1 MENGNGGNLNMG
13 KVFEGLKV
21 IDLTSALNGPFCT
34 MFLGDYGA
42 DVIKIE
48 PLGGEQSRSWGPI
61 DEKSGESGFY
71 GFVNRNKKGC
81 TLNLKTEKGLEM
93 FYELAKDAD
102 VIVENYRGGVT
113 KKLKIDYE
121 TIKKINPNIIY
132 ASGSG
137 FGQYGPITHRPC
149 YDVVAQAMGGMLNL
163 TGFKE
168 NDPVKV
174 GPSVADHV
182 AGIYLMVGIGM
193 ALYHRERTG
202 EGQQIDVSMFD
213 VIFSLL
219 ENAIVNYTMGGFVP
233 ERQGNV
239 DPSIAP
245 FDVYKCKDGFVALG
259 VGNDKLFAKFANA
272 IGHTE
277 ILEDERYDNNELR
290 CQNYIPDLQNLIREW
305 CAQYTKSEIENIM
318 DEAGIPCGPVLNV
331 KEAIEHPHIQAR
343 DMMVHC
349 EHPTV
354 GDMYF
359 QGCVIKLSE
368 TPGGVET
375 APPILGQ
382 HNREVFGLTEEEEQ
396 ALIEEGV
403 L

>member
-1 MENGNGGNLNMG
+1 MG

-21 IDLTSALNGPFCT
+21 VDLTTALNGPFCT

-48 PLGGEQSRSWGPI
+48 PVGGEQSRSWGPI

-81 TLNLKTEKGLEM
+81 TLNLKSEKGLEM
-93 FYELAKDAD
+93 FYELVKDAD
-102 VIVENYRGGVT
+102 VLVENYRGGVT
-113 KKLKIDYE
+113 ERLKIDYD

-149 YDVVAQAMGGMLNL
+149 YDIVAQAMGGMLNL

-182 AGIYLMVGIGM
+182 AGIYLMVGVGM
-193 ALYHRERTG
+193 ALYHREKTG
-202 EGQQIDVSMFD
+202 EGPHIDVTMFD

-219 ENAIVNYTMGGFVP
+219 ENAIVNYTMGGFIP
-233 ERQGNV
+233 ERNGNV

-245 FDVYKCKDGFVALG
+245 FDVYACKDGFVALG
-259 VGNDKLFAKFANA
+259 VGNDKLFNKFANI
-272 IGHTE
+272 IGHQE
-277 ILEDERYDNNELR
+277 LLEDERYKDNVSR
-290 CQNYIPDLQNLIREW
+290 CDNYIPDLQNLIREW
-305 CAQYTKSEIENIM
+305 CADYTKSEIEDIM

-368 TPGGVET
+368 TPGEVET
-375 APPILGQ
+375 APPLVGQ
-382 HNREVFGLTEEEEQ
+382 HNREVFGLSEEEEKT
-396 ALIEEGV
+396 LIEEGV

>member
-1 MENGNGGNLNMG
+1 MG

-21 IDLTSALNGPFCT
+21 VDLTTALNGPFCT

-48 PLGGEQSRSWGPI
+48 PVGGEQSRSWGPI

-81 TLNLKTEKGLEM
+81 TLNLKSEKGLEM
-93 FYELAKDAD
+93 FYELVKDAD
-102 VIVENYRGGVT
+102 VLVENYRGGVT
-113 KKLKIDYE
+113 ERLKIDYD

-149 YDVVAQAMGGMLNL
+149 YDIVAQAMGGMLNL

-168 NDPVKV
+168 DDPVKV

-182 AGIYLMVGIGM
+182 AGIYLMVGVGM
-193 ALYHRERTG
+193 ALYHREKTG
-202 EGQQIDVSMFD
+202 EGQHIDVSMFD

-219 ENAIVNYTMGGFVP
+219 ENAIVNYTMGGFIP
-233 ERQGNV
+233 ERNGNV

-245 FDVYKCKDGFVALG
+245 FDVYACKDGFVALG
-259 VGNDKLFAKFANA
+259 VGNDKLFNKFANI
-272 IGHTE
+272 IGHQE
-277 ILEDERYDNNELR
+277 LLEDERYKDNVSR
-290 CQNYIPDLQNLIREW
+290 CDNYIPDLQNLIREW
-305 CAQYTKSEIENIM
+305 CADYTKSEIEDIM

-368 TPGGVET
+368 TPGEVET
-375 APPILGQ
+375 APPLVGQ
-382 HNREVFGLTEEEEQ
+382 HNREVFGLSEEEEKT
-396 ALIEEGV
+396 LIEDGV

>member
-1 MENGNGGNLNMG
+1 MG

-21 IDLTSALNGPFCT
+21 VDLTTALNGPFCT

-48 PLGGEQSRSWGPI
+48 PVGGEQSRSWGPI

-81 TLNLKTEKGLEM
+81 TLNLKSEKGLEM
-93 FYELAKDAD
+93 FYELVKDAD
-102 VIVENYRGGVT
+102 VLVENYRGGVT
-113 KKLKIDYE
+113 ERLKIDYD

-149 YDVVAQAMGGMLNL
+149 YDIVAQAMGGMLNL

-182 AGIYLMVGIGM
+182 AGIYLMVGVGM
-193 ALYHRERTG
+193 ALYHREKTG
-202 EGQQIDVSMFD
+202 EGQHIDVSMFD

-219 ENAIVNYTMGGFVP
+219 ENAIVNYTMGGFIP
-233 ERQGNV
+233 ERNGNV

-245 FDVYKCKDGFVALG
+245 FDVYACKDGFVALG
-259 VGNDKLFAKFANA
+259 VGNDKLFNKFANI
-272 IGHTE
+272 IGHQE
-277 ILEDERYDNNELR
+277 LLEDERYKDNVSR
-290 CQNYIPDLQNLIREW
+290 CNNYIPDLQNLIREW
-305 CAQYTKSEIENIM
+305 CADYTKSEIEDIM

-368 TPGGVET
+368 TPGEVET
-375 APPILGQ
+375 APPLVGQ
-382 HNREVFGLTEEEEQ
+382 HNREVFGLSEEEEKT
-396 ALIEEGV
+396 LIEEGV

>member
-1 MENGNGGNLNMG
+1 MG

-21 IDLTSALNGPFCT
+21 VDLTTALNGPFCT

-48 PLGGEQSRSWGPI
+48 PVGGEQSRSWGPI

-81 TLNLKTEKGLEM
+81 TLNLKSEKGLEM
-93 FYELAKDAD
+93 LYELVKDAD
-102 VIVENYRGGVT
+102 VLVENYRGGVT
-113 KKLKIDYE
+113 ERLKIDYD

-149 YDVVAQAMGGMLNL
+149 YDIVAQAMGGMLNL

-168 NDPVKV
+168 DDPVKV

-182 AGIYLMVGIGM
+182 AGIYLMVGVGM
-193 ALYHRERTG
+193 ALYHREKTG
-202 EGQQIDVSMFD
+202 EGQHIDVSMFD

-219 ENAIVNYTMGGFVP
+219 ENAIVNYTMGGFIP
-233 ERQGNV
+233 ERNGNV

-245 FDVYKCKDGFVALG
+245 FDVYACKDGFVALG
-259 VGNDKLFAKFANA
+259 VGNDKLFNKFANI
-272 IGHTE
+272 IGHQE
-277 ILEDERYDNNELR
+277 LLEDERYKDNVSR
-290 CQNYIPDLQNLIREW
+290 CDNYIPDLQNLIREW
-305 CAQYTKSEIENIM
+305 CADYTKSEIEDIM

-368 TPGGVET
+368 TPGEVET
-375 APPILGQ
+375 APPLVGQ
-382 HNREVFGLTEEEEQ
+382 HNREVFGLSEEEEKT
-396 ALIEEGV
+396 LIEEGV

>member
-1 MENGNGGNLNMG
+1 MG

-21 IDLTSALNGPFCT
+21 VDLTTALNGPFCT

-48 PLGGEQSRSWGPI
+48 PVGGEQSRSWGPI

-81 TLNLKTEKGLEM
+81 TLNLKSEKGLEM
-93 FYELAKDAD
+93 FYELVKDAD
-102 VIVENYRGGVT
+102 VLVENYRVGVT
-113 KKLKIDYE
+113 ERLKIDYD

-149 YDVVAQAMGGMLNL
+149 YDIVAQAMGGMLNL

-182 AGIYLMVGIGM
+182 AGIYLMVGVGM
-193 ALYHRERTG
+193 ALYHREKTG
-202 EGQQIDVSMFD
+202 EGQHIDVSMFD

-219 ENAIVNYTMGGFVP
+219 ENAIVNYTMGGFIP
-233 ERQGNV
+233 ERNGNV

-245 FDVYKCKDGFVALG
+245 FDVYACKDGFVALG
-259 VGNDKLFAKFANA
+259 VGNDKLFNKFANI
-272 IGHTE
+272 IGHPE
-277 ILEDERYDNNELR
+277 LLEDERYKDNVSR
-290 CQNYIPDLQNLIREW
+290 CDNYIPDLQNLIREW
-305 CAQYTKSEIENIM
+305 CADYTKSEIEDIM

-368 TPGGVET
+368 TPGEVET
-375 APPILGQ
+375 APPLVGQ
-382 HNREVFGLTEEEEQ
+382 HNREVFGLSEEEEKT
-396 ALIEEGV
+396 LIEEGV

>member
-1 MENGNGGNLNMG
+1 MG

-21 IDLTSALNGPFCT
+21 VDLTTALNGPFCT

-48 PLGGEQSRSWGPI
+48 PVGGEQSRSWGPI

-81 TLNLKTEKGLEM
+81 TLNLKSEKGLEM
-93 FYELAKDAD
+93 FYELVKDAD
-102 VIVENYRGGVT
+102 VLVENYRGGVT
-113 KKLKIDYE
+113 ELLKIDYD

-149 YDVVAQAMGGMLNL
+149 YDIVAQAMGGMLNL

-182 AGIYLMVGIGM
+182 AGIYLMVGVGM
-193 ALYHRERTG
+193 ALYHREKTG
-202 EGQQIDVSMFD
+202 EGQHIDVSMFD

-219 ENAIVNYTMGGFVP
+219 ENAIVNYTMGGFIP
-233 ERQGNV
+233 ERNGNV

-245 FDVYKCKDGFVALG
+245 FDVYACKDGFVALG
-259 VGNDKLFAKFANA
+259 VGNDKLFNKFANI
-272 IGHTE
+272 IGHQE
-277 ILEDERYDNNELR
+277 LLEDERYKDNVSR
-290 CQNYIPDLQNLIREW
+290 CDNYIPDLQNLIREW
-305 CAQYTKSEIENIM
+305 CADYTKSEIEDIM

-368 TPGGVET
+368 TPGEVET
-375 APPILGQ
+375 APPLVGQ
-382 HNREVFGLTEEEEQ
+382 HNREVFGLSEEEEK

>member
-1 MENGNGGNLNMG
+1 MG

-21 IDLTSALNGPFCT
+21 VDLTTALNGPFCT

-48 PLGGEQSRSWGPI
+48 PVGGEQSRSWGPI

-81 TLNLKTEKGLEM
+81 TQNLKSEKGLEM
-93 FYELAKDAD
+93 FYELVKDAD
-102 VIVENYRGGVT
+102 VLVENYRGGVT
-113 KKLKIDYE
+113 ERLKIDYD

-149 YDVVAQAMGGMLNL
+149 YDIVAQAMGGMLNL

-182 AGIYLMVGIGM
+182 AGIYLMVGVGM
-193 ALYHRERTG
+193 ALYHREKTG
-202 EGQQIDVSMFD
+202 EGQHIDVSMFD

-219 ENAIVNYTMGGFVP
+219 ENAIVNYTMGGFIP
-233 ERQGNV
+233 ERNGNV

-245 FDVYKCKDGFVALG
+245 FDVYACKDGFVALG
-259 VGNDKLFAKFANA
+259 VGNDKLFNKFANI
-272 IGHTE
+272 IGHQE
-277 ILEDERYDNNELR
+277 LLEDERYKDNVSR
-290 CQNYIPDLQNLIREW
+290 CDNYIPDLQNLIREW
-305 CAQYTKSEIENIM
+305 CADYTKSEIEDIM

-368 TPGGVET
+368 TPGEVET
-375 APPILGQ
+375 APPLVGQ
-382 HNREVFGLTEEEEQ
+382 HNREVFGLSEEEEK

>member
-1 MENGNGGNLNMG
+1 MG

-21 IDLTSALNGPFCT
+21 VDLTTALNGPFCT

-48 PLGGEQSRSWGPI
+48 PVGGEQSRSWGPI
-61 DEKSGESGFY
+61 DERSGESGFY

-81 TLNLKTEKGLEM
+81 TLNLKSEKGLEM
-93 FYELAKDAD
+93 FYELVKDAD
-102 VIVENYRGGVT
+102 VLVENYRGGVT
-113 KKLKIDYE
+113 ERLKIDYD

-149 YDVVAQAMGGMLNL
+149 YDIVAQAMGGMLNL

-182 AGIYLMVGIGM
+182 AGIYLMVGVGM
-193 ALYHRERTG
+193 ALYHREKTG
-202 EGQQIDVSMFD
+202 EGQHIDVSMFD

-219 ENAIVNYTMGGFVP
+219 ENAIVNYTMGGFIP
-233 ERQGNV
+233 ERNGNV

-245 FDVYKCKDGFVALG
+245 FDVYACKDGFVALG
-259 VGNDKLFAKFANA
+259 VGNDKLFNKFANI
-272 IGHTE
+272 IGHQE
-277 ILEDERYDNNELR
+277 LLEDERYKDNVSR
-290 CQNYIPDLQNLIREW
+290 CDNYIPDLQNLIREW
-305 CAQYTKSEIENIM
+305 CADYTKSEIEDIM

-368 TPGGVET
+368 TPGEVET
-375 APPILGQ
+375 APPLVGQ
-382 HNREVFGLTEEEEQ
+382 HNREVFGLSEEEEK

>member
-1 MENGNGGNLNMG
+1 MG

-21 IDLTSALNGPFCT
+21 VDLTTALNGPFCT

-48 PLGGEQSRSWGPI
+48 PVGGEQSRSWGPI

-81 TLNLKTEKGLEM
+81 TLNLKSEKGLEM
-93 FYELAKDAD
+93 FYELVKDAD
-102 VIVENYRGGVT
+102 VLVENYRGGVT
-113 KKLKIDYE
+113 ERLKIDYD

-149 YDVVAQAMGGMLNL
+149 YDIVAQAMGGMLNL

-182 AGIYLMVGIGM
+182 AGIYLMVGVGM
-193 ALYHRERTG
+193 ALYHREKTG
-202 EGQQIDVSMFD
+202 EGQHIDVSMFD

-219 ENAIVNYTMGGFVP
+219 ENAIVNYTMGGFIP
-233 ERQGNV
+233 ERNGNV

-245 FDVYKCKDGFVALG
+245 FDVYACKDGFVALG
-259 VGNDKLFAKFANA
+259 VGNDKLFNKFANI
-272 IGHTE
+272 IGHQE
-277 ILEDERYDNNELR
+277 LLEDERYKDNVSR
-290 CQNYIPDLQNLIREW
+290 CDNYIPDLQNLIREW
-305 CAQYTKSEIENIM
+305 CADYTKSEIEDIM
-318 DEAGIPCGPVLNV
+318 DESGIPCGPVLNV

-368 TPGGVET
+368 TPGEVET
-375 APPILGQ
+375 APPLVGQ
-382 HNREVFGLTEEEEQ
+382 HNREVFGLSEEEEK

>member
-1 MENGNGGNLNMG
+1 MG

-21 IDLTSALNGPFCT
+21 VDLTTALNGPFCT

-48 PLGGEQSRSWGPI
+48 PVGGEQSRSWGPI
-61 DEKSGESGFY
+61 DEKSGESVFY

-81 TLNLKTEKGLEM
+81 TLNLKSEKGLEM
-93 FYELAKDAD
+93 FYELVKDAD
-102 VIVENYRGGVT
+102 VLVENYRGGVT
-113 KKLKIDYE
+113 ERLKIDYD

-149 YDVVAQAMGGMLNL
+149 YDIVAQAMGGMLNL

-182 AGIYLMVGIGM
+182 AGIYLMVGVGM
-193 ALYHRERTG
+193 ALYHREKTG
-202 EGQQIDVSMFD
+202 EGQHIDVSMFD

-219 ENAIVNYTMGGFVP
+219 ENAIVNYTMGGFIP
-233 ERQGNV
+233 ERNGNV

-245 FDVYKCKDGFVALG
+245 FDVYACKDGFVALG
-259 VGNDKLFAKFANA
+259 VGNDKLFNKFANI
-272 IGHTE
+272 IGHQE
-277 ILEDERYDNNELR
+277 LLEDERYKDNVSR
-290 CQNYIPDLQNLIREW
+290 CDNYIPDLQNLIREW
-305 CAQYTKSEIENIM
+305 CADYTKSEIEDIM

-368 TPGGVET
+368 TPGEVET
-375 APPILGQ
+375 APPLVGQ
-382 HNREVFGLTEEEEQ
+382 HNREVFGLSEEEEKT
-396 ALIEEGV
+396 LIEEGV

>member
-1 MENGNGGNLNMG
+1 MG

-21 IDLTSALNGPFCT
+21 VDLTTALNGPFCT

-48 PLGGEQSRSWGPI
+48 PVGGEQSRSWGPI

-81 TLNLKTEKGLEM
+81 TLNLKSEKGLEM
-93 FYELAKDAD
+93 FYELVKDAD
-102 VIVENYRGGVT
+102 VLVENYRGGVT
-113 KKLKIDYE
+113 ERLKIDYD

-149 YDVVAQAMGGMLNL
+149 YDIVAQAMGGMLNL

-182 AGIYLMVGIGM
+182 AGIYLMVGVGM
-193 ALYHRERTG
+193 ALYHREKTG
-202 EGQQIDVSMFD
+202 EGQHIDVSMFD

-219 ENAIVNYTMGGFVP
+219 ENAIVNYTMGGIIP
-233 ERQGNV
+233 ERNGNV

-245 FDVYKCKDGFVALG
+245 FDVYACKDGFVALG
-259 VGNDKLFAKFANA
+259 VGNDKLFNKFANI
-272 IGHTE
+272 IGHPE
-277 ILEDERYDNNELR
+277 LLEDERYKDNVSR
-290 CQNYIPDLQNLIREW
+290 CDNYIPDLQNLIREW
-305 CAQYTKSEIENIM
+305 CAGYEKAEIEQIM

-368 TPGGVET
+368 TPGEVET
-375 APPILGQ
+375 APPLVGQ
-382 HNREVFGLTEEEEQ
+382 HNREVFGLSEEEEK

>member
-1 MENGNGGNLNMG
+1 MG

-21 IDLTSALNGPFCT
+21 VDLTSALNGPFCT
-34 MFLGDYGA
+34 MFLADYGA

-48 PLGGEQSRSWGPI
+48 PVAGEQSRHWGPI
-61 DEKSGESGFY
+61 DEKTGESGFY
-71 GFVNRNKKGC
+71 GFVNRNKKGV
-81 TLNLKTEKGLEM
+81 TLNLKSEKGLQM
-93 FYELAKDAD
+93 FYDLVKDAD
-102 VIVENYRGGVT
+102 VLVENYKGGVT

-121 TIKKINPNIIY
+121 TVRKINPNIIY

-149 YDVVAQAMGGMLNL
+149 YDIVAQAMGGMVNL
-163 TGFKE
+163 TGFKVT
-168 NDPVKV
+168 DPVKV
-174 GPSVADHV
+174 GPSIADHV

-193 ALYHRERTG
+193 ALYHREKTG
-202 EGQQIDVSMFD
+202 EGQQIDVAMFD

-219 ENAIVNYTMGGFVP
+219 ENAIVNYTMDG
-233 ERQGNV
+233 EISQRNGNV

-245 FDVYKCKDGFVALG
+245 FDIYKCKDGFVALG
-259 VGNDKLFAKFANA
+259 VGNDRLFSKFAET
-272 IGHTE
+272 IGHPE
-277 ILEDERYDNNELR
+277 LLEDPRYANNDLR
-290 CQNYIPDLQNLIREW
+290 CKNYIPDLQALIRDW
-305 CAQYTKSEIENIM
+305 CKDYTKKELENIM
-318 DEAGIPCGPVLNV
+318 DEAGIPCGPVLDV

-368 TPGGVET
+368 TPGGVDS
-375 APPILGQ
+375 APPLLGQ
-382 HNREVFGLTEEEEQ
+382 HNREIFGLTEEEEK
-396 ALIEEGV
+396 ALHEEGV
-403 L
+403 I

>member
-1 MENGNGGNLNMG
+1 MG

-21 IDLTSALNGPFCT
+21 VDLTTALNGPFCT

-48 PLGGEQSRSWGPI
+48 PVGGEQSRSWGPI

-81 TLNLKTEKGLEM
+81 TLNLKSEKGLEM
-93 FYELAKDAD
+93 FYELVKDAD
-102 VIVENYRGGVT
+102 VLVENYRGGVT
-113 KKLKIDYE
+113 ERLKIDYD

-149 YDVVAQAMGGMLNL
+149 YDIVAQAMGGMLNL

-182 AGIYLMVGIGM
+182 AGIYLMVGVGM
-193 ALYHRERTG
+193 ALYHREKTG
-202 EGQQIDVSMFD
+202 EGQHIDVSMFD

-219 ENAIVNYTMGGFVP
+219 ENAIVNYTMGGFIP
-233 ERQGNV
+233 ERNGNV

-245 FDVYKCKDGFVALG
+245 FDVYACKDGFVALG
-259 VGNDKLFAKFANA
+259 VGNDKLFNKFANI
-272 IGHTE
+272 IGHQE
-277 ILEDERYDNNELR
+277 LLEDGRYKDNVSR
-290 CQNYIPDLQNLIREW
+290 CDNYIPDLQNLIREW
-305 CAQYTKSEIENIM
+305 CADYTKSEIEDIM

-368 TPGGVET
+368 TPGEVET
-375 APPILGQ
+375 APPLVGQ
-382 HNREVFGLTEEEEQ
+382 HNREVFGLSEEEEK

>member
-1 MENGNGGNLNMG
+1 ME

-21 IDLTSALNGPFCT
+21 VDLTTALNGPFCT

-48 PLGGEQSRSWGPI
+48 PVGGEQSRSWGPI

-81 TLNLKTEKGLEM
+81 TLNLKSEKGLEM
-93 FYELAKDAD
+93 FYELVKDAD
-102 VIVENYRGGVT
+102 VLVENYRGGVT
-113 KKLKIDYE
+113 ERLKIDYD

-149 YDVVAQAMGGMLNL
+149 YDIVAQAMGGMLNL

-182 AGIYLMVGIGM
+182 AGIYLMVGVGM
-193 ALYHRERTG
+193 ALYHREKTG
-202 EGQQIDVSMFD
+202 EGQHIDVSMFD

-219 ENAIVNYTMGGFVP
+219 ENAIVNYTMGGFIP
-233 ERQGNV
+233 ERNGNV

-245 FDVYKCKDGFVALG
+245 FDVYACKDGFVALG
-259 VGNDKLFAKFANA
+259 VGNDKLFNKFANI
-272 IGHTE
+272 IGHQE
-277 ILEDERYDNNELR
+277 LLEDERYKDNVSR
-290 CQNYIPDLQNLIREW
+290 CDNYIPDLQNLIREW
-305 CAQYTKSEIENIM
+305 CADYTKSEIEDIM

-368 TPGGVET
+368 TPGEVET
-375 APPILGQ
+375 APPLVGQ
-382 HNREVFGLTEEEEQ
+382 HNREVFGLSEEEEK

>member
-1 MENGNGGNLNMG
+1 MG

-21 IDLTSALNGPFCT
+21 VDLTTALNGPFCT

-48 PLGGEQSRSWGPI
+48 PVGGEQSRSWGPI

-81 TLNLKTEKGLEM
+81 TLNLKSEKGLEM
-93 FYELAKDAD
+93 FYELVKDAD
-102 VIVENYRGGVT
+102 VLVENYRGGVT
-113 KKLKIDYE
+113 ERLKIDYD

-149 YDVVAQAMGGMLNL
+149 YDIVAQAMGGMLNL

-182 AGIYLMVGIGM
+182 AGIYLMVGVGM
-193 ALYHRERTG
+193 ALYHREKTG
-202 EGQQIDVSMFD
+202 EGQHIDVSMFD

-219 ENAIVNYTMGGFVP
+219 ENAIVNYTMGGFIP
-233 ERQGNV
+233 ERNGNV

-245 FDVYKCKDGFVALG
+245 FDVYACKDGFVALG
-259 VGNDKLFAKFANA
+259 VGNDKLFNKFANI
-272 IGHTE
+272 IGHQE
-277 ILEDERYDNNELR
+277 LLEDERYKDNVSR
-290 CQNYIPDLQNLIREW
+290 CDNYIPDLQNLIREW
-305 CAQYTKSEIENIM
+305 CADYTKSEIEDIM

-368 TPGGVET
+368 TPGEVET
-375 APPILGQ
+375 APPLVGQ
-382 HNREVFGLTEEEEQ
+382 HNREVFGLSEEEEK
-396 ALIEEGV
+396 AIIEEGV

>member
-1 MENGNGGNLNMG
+1 MG

-21 IDLTSALNGPFCT
+21 VDLTSALNGPFCT
-34 MFLGDYGA
+34 MFLADYGA

-48 PLGGEQSRSWGPI
+48 PVAGEQSRHWGPI
-61 DEKSGESGFY
+61 DEKTGESGFY
-71 GFVNRNKKGC
+71 GFVNRNKKGV
-81 TLNLKTEKGLEM
+81 TLNLKSEKGLQM
-93 FYELAKDAD
+93 FYDLVKDAD
-102 VIVENYRGGVT
+102 VLVENYKGGVT

-121 TIKKINPNIIY
+121 TVRKINPNIIY

-149 YDVVAQAMGGMLNL
+149 YDIVAQAMGGMVNL
-163 TGFKE
+163 TGFKVT
-168 NDPVKV
+168 DPVKV
-174 GPSVADHV
+174 GPSIADHV

-193 ALYHRERTG
+193 ALYHREKTG
-202 EGQQIDVSMFD
+202 EGQQIDVAMFD

-219 ENAIVNYTMGGFVP
+219 ENAIVNYTMDG
-233 ERQGNV
+233 EISQRNGNV

-245 FDVYKCKDGFVALG
+245 FDIYKCKDGFVALG
-259 VGNDKLFAKFANA
+259 VGNDRLFSKFAET
-272 IGHTE
+272 IGHPE
-277 ILEDERYDNNELR
+277 LLEDPRYANNDLR
-290 CQNYIPDLQNLIREW
+290 CKNYIPDLQALIRDW
-305 CAQYTKSEIENIM
+305 CKDYTKKELDNIM
-318 DEAGIPCGPVLNV
+318 DEAGIPCGPVLDV

-368 TPGGVET
+368 TPGGVDS
-375 APPILGQ
+375 APPLLGQ
-382 HNREVFGLTEEEEQ
+382 HNREIFGLTEEEEK
-396 ALIEEGV
+396 ALHEEGV
-403 L
+403 I

>member
-1 MENGNGGNLNMG
+1 MG
-13 KVFEGLKV
+13 KVLKGLKV
-21 IDLTSALNGPFCT
+21 VDLTTALNGPFCT

-48 PLGGEQSRSWGPI
+48 PVGGEQSRSWGPI

-81 TLNLKTEKGLEM
+81 TLNLKSEKGLEM
-93 FYELAKDAD
+93 FYELVKDAD
-102 VIVENYRGGVT
+102 VLVENYRGGVT
-113 KKLKIDYE
+113 ERLKIDYD

-149 YDVVAQAMGGMLNL
+149 YDIVAQAMGGMLNL

-182 AGIYLMVGIGM
+182 AGIYLMVGVGM
-193 ALYHRERTG
+193 ALYHREKTG
-202 EGQQIDVSMFD
+202 EGQHIDVSMFD

-219 ENAIVNYTMGGFVP
+219 ENAIVNYTMGGFIP
-233 ERQGNV
+233 ERNGNV

-245 FDVYKCKDGFVALG
+245 FDVYACKDGFVALG
-259 VGNDKLFAKFANA
+259 VGNDKLFNKFANI
-272 IGHTE
+272 IGHQE
-277 ILEDERYDNNELR
+277 LLEDERYKDNVSR
-290 CQNYIPDLQNLIREW
+290 CDNYIPDLQNLIREW
-305 CAQYTKSEIENIM
+305 CADYTKSEIEDIM

-368 TPGGVET
+368 TPGEVET
-375 APPILGQ
+375 APPLVGQ
-382 HNREVFGLTEEEEQ
+382 HNREVFGLSEEEEK

>member
-1 MENGNGGNLNMG
+1 MG

-21 IDLTSALNGPFCT
+21 VDLTTALNGPFCT

-48 PLGGEQSRSWGPI
+48 PVGGEQSRSWGPI

-81 TLNLKTEKGLEM
+81 TLNLKSEKGLEM
-93 FYELAKDAD
+93 FYELVKDAD
-102 VIVENYRGGVT
+102 VLVENYRGGVT
-113 KKLKIDYE
+113 ERLKIDYD

-149 YDVVAQAMGGMLNL
+149 YDIVAQAMGGMLNL

-168 NDPVKV
+168 DDPVKV

-182 AGIYLMVGIGM
+182 AGIYLMVGVGM
-193 ALYHRERTG
+193 ALYHREKTG
-202 EGQQIDVSMFD
+202 EGQHIDVSMFD

-219 ENAIVNYTMGGFVP
+219 ENAIVNYTMGGFIP
-233 ERQGNV
+233 ERNGNV

-245 FDVYKCKDGFVALG
+245 FDVYACKDGFVALG
-259 VGNDKLFAKFANA
+259 VGNDKLFNKFANI
-272 IGHTE
+272 IGHQE
-277 ILEDERYDNNELR
+277 LLEDERYKDNVSR
-290 CQNYIPDLQNLIREW
+290 CDNYIPDLQNLIREW
-305 CAQYTKSEIENIM
+305 CADYTKSGIEDIM

-368 TPGGVET
+368 TPGEVET
-375 APPILGQ
+375 APPLVGQ
-382 HNREVFGLTEEEEQ
+382 HNREVFGLSEEEEK

>member
-1 MENGNGGNLNMG
+1 MG

-21 IDLTSALNGPFCT
+21 VDLTTALNGPFCT

-48 PLGGEQSRSWGPI
+48 PVGGEQSRSWGPI

-81 TLNLKTEKGLEM
+81 TLNLKSEKGLEM
-93 FYELAKDAD
+93 FYELVKDAD
-102 VIVENYRGGVT
+102 VLVENYRGGVT
-113 KKLKIDYE
+113 ERLKIDYD

-149 YDVVAQAMGGMLNL
+149 YDIVAQAMGGMLNL

-182 AGIYLMVGIGM
+182 AGIYLMVGVGM
-193 ALYHRERTG
+193 ALYHREKTG
-202 EGQQIDVSMFD
+202 EGQHIDVSMFD

-219 ENAIVNYTMGGFVP
+219 ENAIVNYTMGGFIP
-233 ERQGNV
+233 ERNGNV

-245 FDVYKCKDGFVALG
+245 FDVYACKDGFVALG
-259 VGNDKLFAKFANA
+259 VGNDKLFNKFANI
-272 IGHTE
+272 IGHQE
-277 ILEDERYDNNELR
+277 LLEDERYKDNVSR
-290 CQNYIPDLQNLIREW
+290 CDNYIPDLQNLIREW
-305 CAQYTKSEIENIM
+305 CADYTKSEIEDIM

-331 KEAIEHPHIQAR
+331 KEAIEHPHMQAR

-368 TPGGVET
+368 TPGEVET
-375 APPILGQ
+375 APPLVGQ
-382 HNREVFGLTEEEEQ
+382 HNREVFGLSEEEEK